1 MTIEIKRNTL
11 WKQYGNIWHCRKTT
25 ISQFFSSSLWL
36 WWDLEAWLGMAWQ
49 ALALKVALATLMECM
64 WHTRCLGDW
73 TGVKCDEKPLRNHM
87 VQFNTIYASWG
98 LPASIGNLWVLVVI
112 LGVVLTHIYIYIC
125 ILYPK
130 KATFWSSGDFVDCP
144 KFQKQ
149 NVEACWVVI
158 CRISNK
164 ANRAWTFFSFLEVEV
179 KQICFCI
186 LYISTNQNYNDMWTY
201 MIHIIH
207 MIHMH
212 SFGHIAELHHARK
225 RPSIPSHQLL
235 KSTLPRCGNAVVH
248 LGFATCF
255 KMLGLEGD
263 GHYRLCNIYQWVMGG
278 NGLLLS
284 GMKHSKSRSS
294 SVLMEIWPL

>member
-112 LGVVLTHIYIYIC
+112 LGVVLTHIYIYVFFIQRRPPFGLPE
-125 ILYPK
+125 IL
-130 KATFWSSGDFVDCP
+130 
-144 KFQKQ
+144 
-149 NVEACWVVI
+149 
-158 CRISNK
+158 
-164 ANRAWTFFSFLEVEV
+164 L
-179 KQICFCI
+179 
-186 LYISTNQNYNDMWTY
+186 
-201 MIHIIH
+201 
-207 MIHMH
+207 
-212 SFGHIAELHHARK
+212 IAPNSR
-225 RPSIPSHQLL
+225 S
-235 KSTLPRCGNAVVH
+235 
-248 LGFATCF
+248 
-255 KMLGLEGD
+255 KMLRHVGSFAAFQTKQT
-263 GHYRLCNIYQWVMGG
+263 GHGHFSAFLKLRSSRSASAFYIFLLIKTTMICEYIYDSYYSPDSYAFFWPYCWT
-278 NGLLLS
+278 S
-284 GMKHSKSRSS
+284 SCKKTSKHSITPVVKKHLAKVWECSGASGICNMLQDAGAWRRWT
-294 SVLMEIWPL
+294 L